1 MSGED
6 FVDVQLS
13 EFGAKWSGGT
23 LVRVHDGRHE
33 FSFAPG
39 QTQRVTKAFDWLRV
53 LSIQMIDGHP
63 LFEIAPKPQP
73 PIEKIA
79 PTKAQKRESDSQ

>member
-23 LVRVHDGRHE
+23 MVRVHEGRHE
-33 FSFAPG
+33 FAFSPG
-39 QTQRVTKAFDWLRV
+39 QSQRVTRAFDWLVV
-53 LSIQMIDGHP
+53 LSRQKIDGHP
-63 LFEIAPKPQP
+63 LFEIAPKPEP
-73 PIEKIA
+73 PSEKIA
-79 PTKAQKRESDSQ
+79 PAKAQKRESNS